1 MGWQKISSRIST
13 ATLLGWAAL
22 AATPADANT
31 DKSIIAASAK
41 AEES

>member
-1 MGWQKISSRIST
+1 MGWQKISLRIST
-13 ATLLGWAAL
+13 AMLLGWAAF
-22 AATPADANT
+22 TDKPADADT